1 MGVEYKFKS
10 NKKIYDCHGKKI
22 ECYLSFYNL
31 FVSSEDIQKLFS
43 ISKDYFNE
51 QISVI
56 YSKYL
61 NEKEEHYLF
70 VDWDNNST
78 NYYSL
83 NTILSLSF
91 IKSDCEDAHKFIL
104 WANRKL
110 RSYLIRANYNGVV
123 KEMDEDSFVLPK
135 FLKEP
140 KVCCT
145 LSEEDGINSSKK
157 VLSLLKK

>member
-22 ECYLSFYNL
+22 ECYLAFYDL

-51 QISVI
+51 QIGII

-61 NEKEEHYLF
+61 NEKENHYLF

-83 NTILSLSF
+83 DTIMAFSF
-91 IKSDCEDAHKFIL
+91 IKKDNEDAQKFIL
-104 WANRKL
+104 WANKKL
-110 RSYLIRANYNGVV
+110 RSYLIRINYSGAV
-123 KEMDEDSFVLPK
+123 KEMNDDSFVLPK
-135 FLKEP
+135 FLREP
-140 KVCCT
+140 KVCHT
-145 LSEEDGINSSKK
+145 SSDEEIYSSRK
-157 VLSLLKK
+157 VLSLIKK